1 MNENYRIE
9 INLFESGYKNT
20 KTTKYTDTMD
30 LSIGYNI
37 LRVLY

>member
-1 MNENYRIE
+1 MKTIV
-9 INLFESGYKNT
+9 SGYKNT
-20 KTTKYTDTMD
+20 KTTKYTVTMD